1 MNMKNILI
9 VSLLVFLNVISAI
22 SVIFFKHENKELY
35 KDLEQLNDEFY
46 SLQTTYGRLQL
57 EQSAYIAPGRIE
69 GLAREKLE
77 MVKPSEKQ
85 TRRVIVP

>member
-35 KDLEQLNDEFY
+35 KDLEQLD
-46 SLQTTYGRLQL
+46 
-57 EQSAYIAPGRIE
+57 
-69 GLAREKLE
+69 KLINTI
-77 MVKPSEKQ
+77 KNNY
-85 TRRVIVP
+85 